1 MILSSGTRLGPYEIE
16 RPLGAGGMGEVYQA
30 RDSRLNRGVA
40 IKVLLPAVANDPDR
54 LARFRQEARIL
65 ASLNHQNIAHIHGV
79 EEAGEHWALVM
90 ELVQGPTLADRIVQ
104 GALPVEEALVIA
116 RQIAE
121 ALEAAHEQGVIH
133 RDLKPGNIKVRLD
146 GAVKVL
152 DFGLAKALEYGPA
165 AGIADRGDRFAE
177 SPTIPAAASAAG
189 VIVGTVA
196 YMPPEQLKGKPVDRR
211 ADLWAFG
218 CVLYEMLTGR
228 APFEGAAVSEVL
240 AKVIEREPDWT
251 ALPAKTPRSVRTLL
265 RRCLEKDPR
274 RRLDSAAAVRLEID
288 EAVAPS
294 ATIEFPSSDGGAS
307 ARAAGWSVRSLV
319 AVAALALI
327 VGGITTWIVARRAP
341 ASASPVS
348 RFGVTLPPAHP
359 LAFSINDRDL
369 ALSADG
375 TLLVYTA
382 GTQSQLMV
390 RQLDQLDAVP
400 VAGVAH
406 ARAPFLSPDGHWI
419 GFFDELDEGVT
430 TGPVIQR
437 SVLRKVSSA
446 GGPPVAL
453 CRLTGASRGASWGPD
468 DSIVVATSDTAT
480 GLLRVSAGGGE
491 PVVLTKPDPA
501 KDERDHYFPFVLPG
515 GRGVLF
521 TITRGGTED
530 RQVAVLDLKTGQ
542 RRTLM
547 QGSQPEY
554 IETGHLIYTN
564 GGALWAVR
572 FDLATLAV
580 VGASVPVVDQVLTLG
595 AADFALSRQGT
606 LVYVPV
612 RTSDTR
618 SLVWI
623 DRQGVEEPLPA
634 PPRGYTRVRIA
645 PDGKRVAVQIKDK
658 ENEVWT
664 WDIGRGKLTRLVFG
678 PASIALWTPDGKYII
693 FGSVGDAPDSF
704 REGQPRANLFR
715 RAADG
720 TGTDERLTSSPH
732 MQRANAISPDGKRL
746 VFEELMPSA
755 GYDLMVLSLDGTRQ
769 VEPLLQTPFDERN
782 AAISPDGH
790 WMAYESNESGQSE
803 VYVRPFPNVAD
814 ARHQISN
821 GGGRAPVWAAHGH
834 ELFFVNRSSI
844 MSAVVQLTPVFSA
857 GDPTIL
863 FDAPS
868 VVLDGRFIG
877 STVRVYDV
885 SLDGQRFLTIKDN
898 AVASEYAAPP
908 ASMIVVQN
916 WFEEL
921 KRRVP
926 VRSP

>member
-1 MILSSGTRLGPYEIE
+1 VTLTVGDRLSPYEIVA
-16 RPLGAGGMGEVYQA
+16 PLGAGGMGEVYRA
-30 RDSRLNRGVA
+30 RDSRLNRDVA
-40 IKVLLPAVANDPDR
+40 VKVLLPALANDPDR

-65 ASLNHQNIAHIHGV
+65 ASLNHPNIAHIHGV
-79 EEAGEHWALVM
+79 EDAGEHWAIVM
-90 ELVQGPTLADRIVQ
+90 ELVEGPTLADRIVQ

-116 RQIAE
+116 RQIAD

-133 RDLKPGNIKVRLD
+133 RDLKPGNVKVRLD
-146 GAVKVL
+146 GTVKVL
-152 DFGLAKALEYGPA
+152 DFGLAKALEHSPA
-165 AGIADRGDRFAE
+165 AGVLDPGGRRFD
-177 SPTIPAAASAAG
+177 SPTIPAAMTAAG

-196 YMPPEQLKGKPVDRR
+196 YMPPAQLKGKAVDRR

-218 CVLYEMLTGR
+218 CVVYEMLSGR
-228 APFEGAAVSEVL
+228 APFEATTVSEVL
-240 AKVIEREPDWT
+240 AKIIEREPDWT

-274 RRLDSAAAVRLEID
+274 RRLDSAAGARLEIED
-288 EAVAPS
+288 VSSSFDLSPPPVADRWRVWAVV
-294 ATIEFPSSDGGAS
+294 
-307 ARAAGWSVRSLV
+307 AAAALV
-319 AVAALALI
+319 AAVTAVTIWRVLRPEP
-327 VGGITTWIVARRAP
+327 VSP
-341 ASASPVS
+341 ASVS
-348 RFGVTLPPAHP
+348 RFGVMLPPAQP

-382 GTQSQLMV
+382 GNQSELMV
-390 RQLDQLDAVP
+390 RPLDQLDAIRV
-400 VAGVAH
+400 GGIAH
-406 ARAPFLSPDGHWI
+406 ARAPFLSPDGRWI

-437 SVLRKVSSA
+437 SVLRKVSMA
-446 GGPPVAL
+446 GGPPVAI

-480 GLLRVSAGGGE
+480 GLLRVSAGGGD
-491 PVVLTKPDPA
+491 PVVLTKPDTA

-521 TITRGGTED
+521 TITRGGTAE
-530 RQVAVLDLKTGQ
+530 RQLAVLDLKTGQ
-542 RRTLM
+542 RKTLI

-554 IETGHLIYTN
+554 IETGHLIFTN

-595 AADFALSRQGT
+595 AADFALSRHGT
-606 LVYVPV
+606 LAYVPV

-623 DRQGVEEPLPA
+623 NRQGVEEPALA
-634 PPRGYTRVRIA
+634 PPRGYTRVRIS
-645 PDGKRVAVQIKDK
+645 PDGTRVALQIKDK
-658 ENEVWT
+658 NNEVWT
-664 WDIGRGKLTRLVFG
+664 WDMGRGKLTRLVFG
-678 PASIALWTPDGKYII
+678 PASVALWTPDGKYII
-693 FGSVGDAPDSF
+693 FGSVSDAPDGF

-732 MQRANAISPDGKRL
+732 MQRANAISPDGRLL
-746 VFEELMPSA
+746 VFEELTASA
-755 GYDLMVLSLDGTRQ
+755 GYDLMVLSLGTRQ

-814 ARHQISN
+814 ARHQVSN

-863 FDAPS
+863 FDAPT

-877 STVRVYDV
+877 STLRVYDV
-885 SLDGQRFLTIKDN
+885 SPDGQRFLTIKDN
-898 AVASEYAAPP
+898 AVASEYAPPP

-921 KRRVP
+921 KRRMP
-926 VRSP
+926 TH

>member
-1 MILSSGTRLGPYEIE
+1 
-16 RPLGAGGMGEVYQA
+16 
-30 RDSRLNRGVA
+30 
-40 IKVLLPAVANDPDR
+40 
-54 LARFRQEARIL
+54 
-65 ASLNHQNIAHIHGV
+65 
-79 EEAGEHWALVM
+79 
-90 ELVQGPTLADRIVQ
+90 
-104 GALPVEEALVIA
+104 
-116 RQIAE
+116 
-121 ALEAAHEQGVIH
+121 
-133 RDLKPGNIKVRLD
+133 
-146 GAVKVL
+146 
-152 DFGLAKALEYGPA
+152 
-165 AGIADRGDRFAE
+165 
-177 SPTIPAAASAAG
+177 
-189 VIVGTVA
+189 
-196 YMPPEQLKGKPVDRR
+196 MPPEQLKGKAVDRR

-218 CVLYEMLTGR
+218 CVLYEMFTGR
-228 APFEGAAVSEVL
+228 APFEATTVSEVL
-240 AKVIEREPDWT
+240 AKIIEREPDWT

-265 RRCLEKDPR
+265 RRCLEKDPK
-274 RRLDSAAAVRLEID
+274 RRLDSAAAARLEIED
-288 EAVAPS
+288 LSNSFDVSPHPVAARWRVWALV
-294 ATIEFPSSDGGAS
+294 ATAALVGA
-307 ARAAGWSVRSLV
+307 AIALTIWSVMRPAPLS
-319 AVAALALI
+319 
-327 VGGITTWIVARRAP
+327 P
-341 ASASPVS
+341 ASVS
-348 RFGVTLPPAHP
+348 RFGVMLPPAQP

-382 GTQSQLMV
+382 GNQSELMV
-390 RQLDQLDAVP
+390 RPLDQLEAVRVP
-400 VAGVAH
+400 GIAH
-406 ARAPFLSPDGHWI
+406 ARAPFLSPDGRLI

-437 SVLRKVSSA
+437 SVLRKVSLA
-446 GGPPVAL
+446 GGPPVTI

-480 GLLRVSAGGGE
+480 GLLRVSAGGGD
-491 PVVLTKPDPA
+491 PVVLTKPDTA

-521 TITRGGTED
+521 TITRGGTAE
-530 RQVAVLDLKTGQ
+530 RQLAVLDLKTGQ
-542 RRTLM
+542 RKTLI

-554 IETGHLIYTN
+554 IETGHLIFTN

-580 VGASVPVVDQVLTLG
+580 VGAPVPVVDQVLTLG
-595 AADFALSRQGT
+595 AADFALSRHGT
-606 LVYVPV
+606 LAYAPV

-623 DRQGVEEPLPA
+623 NRQGVEEPALA
-634 PPRGYTRVRIA
+634 PPRGYTRVRIS
-645 PDGKRVAVQIKDK
+645 PDGTRVALQIKDK
-658 ENEVWT
+658 NNEVWT
-664 WDIGRGKLTRLVFG
+664 WDMGRGKLTRLVFG
-678 PASIALWTPDGKYII
+678 PASVALWTPDGKYII
-693 FGSVGDAPDSF
+693 FGSVSDAPDGF

-732 MQRANAISPDGKRL
+732 MQRANAISPDGRLL
-746 VFEELMPSA
+746 VFEELTASA
-755 GYDLMVLSLDGTRQ
+755 GYDLMVLSLGTRQ

-814 ARHQISN
+814 ARHQVSN

-863 FDAPS
+863 FDAPT

-877 STVRVYDV
+877 STLRVYDV
-885 SLDGQRFLTIKDN
+885 SPDGQRFLTIKDN
-898 AVASEYAAPP
+898 AVASEYAPPP

-916 WFEEL
+916 WFGEL
-921 KRRVP
+921 KRRMP
-926 VRSP
+926 TH